1 MNTLFISIAII
12 GLVIALWYTIK
23 ITRDGDKDMR
33 ILNRKLRDSYMDK
46 IIRKIIKDKF
56 LKK

>member
-1 MNTLFISIAII
+1 MNTLFITIALFGLGIAI
-12 GLVIALWYTIK
+12 WYTIK
-23 ITRDGDKDMR
+23 ITRDGNKDMT